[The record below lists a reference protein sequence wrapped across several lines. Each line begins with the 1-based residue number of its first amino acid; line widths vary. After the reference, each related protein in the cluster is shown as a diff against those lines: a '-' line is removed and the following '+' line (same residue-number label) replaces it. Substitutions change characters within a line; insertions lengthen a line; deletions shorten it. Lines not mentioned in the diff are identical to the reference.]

1 MNTRISIVLLLL
13 PLLGFAATG
22 CQAQKY
28 EASFSDLYL
37 HHHNRIYHVRG

>member
-28 EASFSDLYL
+28 EASFPIYL
-37 HHHNRIYHVRG
+37 IPTPP

>member
-28 EASFSDLYL
+28 EASFSDLFDTYTT
-37 HHHNRIYHVRG
+37 ITG